1 MHSVYDILLVLQQ
14 IQFKRAGSNLRCH
27 HCHDNGRPSL
37 SYWRKYCTKK
47 IISSKDYEVIKASFG
62 VLLVQLESENQE
74 FLYEIG

>member
-1 MHSVYDILLVLQQ
+1 MIFYLVLQQ

-27 HCHDNGRPSL
+27 HCHDNGENIAQ
-37 SYWRKYCTKK
+37 KK

>member
-1 MHSVYDILLVLQQ
+1 MIFYWYYNKFNSRGRGLNYDVTIAMKMEGQ
-14 IQFKRAGSNLRCH
+14 AGAPGENIAQ
-27 HCHDNGRPSL
+27 
-37 SYWRKYCTKK
+37 KK